1 MIQNIIIVEKSY
13 TLITMKINKCLI
25 LSAGL
30 GTRMGNIGEVLP
42 KVMWP
47 VFGKPILE
55 LQIRYARS
63 IGAKRIYI
71 NTHHGS
77 EIIHGYIKN
86 SDFTDVHVLYEPE
99 LLGIG
104 GTIHRIKEISQEDDN
119 LLVIN
124 GDQFYFPDK
133 NSFANGLELIREN
146 NVVLFAI
153 KVNKNQ
159 GYNQLIDNDGFLVNI
174 KTQAIVPQEYN
185 TYSGVCVVNLKKLNF
200 VAGKSDFFQTVAKY
214 EDGKVKIVEPHGFEY
229 WDFGTTERYFSSMF
243 RVLADHD
250 QPRNK
255 NSGFNELCDSSGIF
269 KGLDCKQFR
278 SSSIINLSRYA
289 CKTGLDVRAI
299 VIDSNGPQTIFE
311 SGIYYKKYFNSI

>member
-1 MIQNIIIVEKSY
+1 MGRIPWHKHIL
-13 TLITMKINKCLI
+13 TLI
-25 LSAGL
+25 
-30 GTRMGNIGEVLP
+30 R
-42 KVMWP
+42 
-47 VFGKPILE
+47 
-55 LQIRYARS
+55 
-63 IGAKRIYI
+63 
-71 NTHHGS
+71 
-77 EIIHGYIKN
+77 
-86 SDFTDVHVLYEPE
+86 D
-99 LLGIG
+99 LL
-104 GTIHRIKEISQEDDN
+104 T
-119 LLVIN
+119 
-124 GDQFYFPDK
+124 
-133 NSFANGLELIREN
+133 
-146 NVVLFAI
+146 NVVHSSESIPDPWGDMQNNMA
-153 KVNKNQ
+153 
-159 GYNQLIDNDGFLVNI
+159 DMWVNI